1 MHVLMISDV
10 FFPRINGVSTSIET
24 FRAELHAQGVRT
36 SLLAPAYPAED
47 DHDDVIRIESRYLP
61 MDPEDRMM
69 KRGAIRHWLAT
80 QRNSAERFDLVHI
93 QTPFVA
99 HYAGLEIARML
110 GVPAVATYHTYFEEY
125 LHHYVPFLP
134 EGWMRG
140 AARRFS
146 RSQCNALD
154 AVIVPSH
161 AMAAT
166 LSAYGVERP
175 VHILPTGLPTD
186 RFGGGDGDDF
196 RTRYRIEPGRP
207 LLLFVGRVA
216 HEKNIAFLIDM
227 MGQLRVSHPE
237 ALLLVTG
244 EGPALG
250 ALREHVAD
258 AGLTAQVRFLGY
270 LDRRHE
276 LADCYRAADVF
287 VFASR
292 TETQGLVLLE
302 AMAQGKPVV
311 ALSVMG
317 TRDILEGAPGALV
330 APDDVGGFAECVRGL
345 LESPAR
351 RHEMGDQA
359 RQYAHR
365 WRADEMARRMAQLYE
380 SVVAG
385 HAQARA
391 KKDNGSARALKAG

>member
-69 KRGAIRHWLAT
+69 KRGAIRQWLAAHRKGT
-80 QRNSAERFDLVHI
+80 ERFDLVHI

-99 HYAGLEIARML
+99 HYAGLEIARTL

-154 AVIVPSH
+154 AVIVPSR
-161 AMAAT
+161 AMADT
-166 LSAYGVERP
+166 LAAYGVERP
-175 VHILPTGLPTD
+175 VHILPTGLPND

-196 RTRYRIEPGRP
+196 RTRYRIEPNRP

-216 HEKNIAFLIDM
+216 HEKNIAFLIEV
-227 MGQLRVSHPE
+227 MGKLRASHPE

-250 ALREHVAD
+250 ALREQVTS

-317 TRDILEGAPGALV
+317 TRDILEGAPGAMV
-330 APDDVGGFAECVRGL
+330 APDDVRGFAECVRGL
-345 LESPAR
+345 LESPVLR
-351 RHEMGDQA
+351 QEMGEQA

-380 SVVAG
+380 SMVTPLARSDATSSDEHAHVLRAG
-385 HAQARA
+385 
-391 KKDNGSARALKAG
+391 